1 MQNKEWK
8 CKKRN
13 MVQERDKVKRKI
25 KKIKIPRHT
34 ARIYAI
40 SINSVH
46 RGALYCER
54 SEQYRDSQC

>member
-25 KKIKIPRHT
+25 KKRG
-34 ARIYAI
+34 R
-40 SINSVH
+40 NS
-46 RGALYCER
+46 
-54 SEQYRDSQC
+54 

>member
-25 KKIKIPRHT
+25 KKIKEKKKNMRKIKKIT
-34 ARIYAI
+34 T
-40 SINSVH
+40 INKKETEELN
-46 RGALYCER
+46 RK
-54 SEQYRDSQC
+54 